1 MRLFRINIGEAMTK
15 RDMILLVSVVM
26 AAAVMSFFWKAAV
39 IDSSGKLVIMSDG
52 KLYGEYSLF
61 ENRTIEIETDLG
73 YNKIVIKDKSAYM
86 EMADCPDGY
95 CMTYKPI
102 TATNQSIVC
111 LPHRLVVQV
120 ENGGKVK
127 KSEPDITVH

>member
-1 MRLFRINIGEAMTK
+1 MTK
-15 RDMILLVSVVM
+15 RDMILLVSVVL
-26 AAAVMSFFWKAAV
+26 AAAVMLFFRKAAV
-39 IDSSGKLVIMSDG
+39 IDSSGKIVIMSDG
-52 KLYGEYSLF
+52 ELYGEYSLF
-61 ENRTIEIETDLG
+61 ENRTIEIDNDLG

-102 TATNQSIVC
+102 TATNQSIIC

-120 ENGGKVK
+120 ENGEKLE
-127 KSEPDITVH
+127 KSKPDITAH